1 MISNL
6 SNTQI
11 LLKEYIKQERKEIN
25 PNIKSEIFFQNFS
38 ITQLLK
44 NYDLNN
50 EEIENNITDGGLDG
64 GCDGIYIFVNEELL
78 NEDLFEHSEDPK
90 VANLVLKIFQVK
102 ETNGFSEDALMK
114 WKSIVQNL
122 LDMSIDLN
130 KFQDRYSEPV
140 LSHFTL
146 FRDAVAK
153 YVRCKLKTSIQFY
166 YITYALSET
175 VHPNVKQQAKE
186 LEQIVKKLFPS
197 TTVEVNFIGA
207 DILMELIN
215 NHADNSPVN
224 LQLSEAPITLGH
236 TNEFVALVNL
246 SKYFKF
252 ITDEH
257 GILKH
262 NYFEGNVRD
271 YQGHNYVNRSIAD
284 TLNQKNMNNGDF
296 WWLNNGVTI
305 LAEQI
310 THVSSVELQIM
321 NPEIV
326 NGLQTS
332 TEIYNYFSE
341 NKNALDSD
349 NRNLLVRLVVP
360 SDESTRDSIIFATN
374 NQTNISKSNLRV
386 TDDIHL
392 QIELYFKNRG
402 LFYERRKNYY
412 KNQKKS
418 PKDIVSVSFL
428 AQCMITIFLQQP
440 YQARARP
447 STLLTDDGIYSELY
461 EKNKDLEVFYLAA
474 IFGKRIQDYLKQ
486 VDDISSSEK
495 NDILFY
501 LLYGVVVTTIGK
513 RKIYFNDIKSLNADS
528 FTDAFIDEIYQK
540 VLEQY
545 TKLGGNGRV
554 AKSSTFINQVD
565 DALFVIPVEEVNN
578 AK

>member
-1 MISNL
+1 MHSNL

-11 LLKEYIKQERKEIN
+11 LLKEYIDQERNEIS
-25 PNIKSEIFFQNFS
+25 PDIKSDMFFQNFS
-38 ITQLLK
+38 ISQVLK
-44 NYDLNN
+44 NYYLDN
-50 EEIENNITDGGLDG
+50 EEIESNITDGALDG
-64 GCDGIYIFVNEELL
+64 GCDGIYVFVNEELL
-78 NEDLFEHSEDPK
+78 NEDIFENAETPK
-90 VANLVLKIFQVK
+90 SANVVLKIFQVK
-102 ETNGFSEDALMK
+102 ETYGFSEDALMK
-114 WKSIVQNL
+114 WKSIAQNL
-122 LDMSIDLN
+122 LNMSEDLGN
-130 KFQDRYSEPV
+130 FQDRYSEPV
-140 LSHFTL
+140 LSHFML
-146 FRDAVAK
+146 FRRAMRK
-153 YVRCKLKTSIQFY
+153 YVQCKLKTSIQFY

-186 LEQIVKKLFPS
+186 LEQIVKKILPS
-197 TTVEVNFIGA
+197 TIVEVNFIGA
-207 DILMELIN
+207 DVLMELIN

-224 LQLSEAPITLGH
+224 LQLSETPITLGH

-284 TLNQKNMNNGDF
+284 TLNKKNMNNGDF

-310 THVSSVELQIM
+310 SYVTSVELQIM

-349 NRNLLVRLVVP
+349 NRNLLVRLIVP

-374 NQTNISKSNLRV
+374 NQTNISRSNLRV
-386 TDDIHL
+386 TDNIHL
-392 QIELYFKNRG
+392 QIELYFKHRD

-412 KNQKKS
+412 KNLKKS

-428 AQCMITIFLQQP
+428 AYCI
-440 YQARARP
+440 YH
-447 STLLTDDGIYSELY
+447 LLL
-461 EKNKDLEVFYLAA
+461 
-474 IFGKRIQDYLKQ
+474 
-486 VDDISSSEK
+486 
-495 NDILFY
+495 
-501 LLYGVVVTTIGK
+501 
-513 RKIYFNDIKSLNADS
+513 IK
-528 FTDAFIDEIYQK
+528 
-540 VLEQY
+540 
-545 TKLGGNGRV
+545 
-554 AKSSTFINQVD
+554 
-565 DALFVIPVEEVNN
+565 
-578 AK
+578 